1 MFCAISLVFSIVN
14 TMLFTL
20 TQSPIFFYAT
30 LSLVGMALVLAF
42 SDEYVEKKVTKLILF
57 ILLSAAAW
65 YAYEYG
71 RHVLG
76 VDWEIIVSQ
85 SSLLV
90 MSLGISCLPD
100 DRRKTMIM

>member
-30 LSLVGMALVLAF
+30 LCLVGMALVLAF
-42 SDEYVEKKVTKLILF
+42 TDEYVEKKVTKLMLS

-71 RHVLG
+71 RYVLG

-90 MSLGISCLPD
+90 LALGISCFPNCE
-100 DRRKTMIM
+100 REAKIV

>member
-1 MFCAISLVFSIVN
+1 MFCALSLIFSIVN

-42 SDEYVEKKVTKLILF
+42 ADEYVEKKVTKLVLF
-57 ILLSAAAW
+57 LLLSAAAW

-71 RHVLG
+71 RCVLG

-90 MSLGISCLPD
+90 LSLGISCLPGD
-100 DRRKTMIM
+100 SRKTMAM

>member
-20 TQSPIFFYAT
+20 TQSQIFFYAT
-30 LSLVGMALVLAF
+30 LCLVGMALVLAF
-42 SDEYVEKKVTKLILF
+42 TDEYVEKKVTKLMLS

-76 VDWEIIVSQ
+76 VDWEIIVTQ

-90 MSLGISCLPD
+90 LALGISCFPNCE
-100 DRRKTMIM
+100 REAKIV